1 MFKKI
6 ALRKKI
12 MLLLTLC
19 VVLIGITV
27 WTFIYRNERIE
38 VIEENRETLSR
49 YLEAFAAAGE
59 EKGIAGIK
67 EILSLWEKIYPEGR
81 LTVINTMGEVV
92 IDSKSDPNEM
102 DNHYKR
108 PEIIKAFEDGSGSEL
123 RYSKTQSSWQNY
135 MAKRVI
141 IPGTPGQ
148 GIVVRLSYPLEE
160 LNGLVSL
167 MARPFLYSME
177 IVLFLVLLGS
187 YLMLHFVTK
196 PLDLLSKSA
205 QKIASGGTARFPLT
219 NDPQIQNLSN
229 ALNSMSDS
237 LKRSIKEAQE
247 RKEELS
253 LLVGALPVGV
263 ILIDEARKVRYMNSA
278 ASKICGRR
286 DNEPARGSS
295 IEVILPSDEMCR
307 MLAEEDGIKTIN
319 LSRSGGSKIEM
330 STLTLTRGRMIVL
343 EDLTEKIKL
352 DEAKREFFVDA
363 GHEFQTPLTVIRTGL
378 ELLKSGDSLTDKEDI
393 DAVDS
398 MIRQQERISGLVD
411 DLLLLVKLDV
421 DPLGNSREE
430 VDLKEI
436 VRDIISDVKDL
447 PASRNVD
454 IKAVLPDEDVIL
466 YTVYADLRRALFNL
480 VENGVKYVS
489 SFRDMDGKVEVTV
502 RENKNEILIS
512 VDDNGPGI
520 TNEEKDVIFERF
532 RRGDTHRARN
542 RSSTGGY
549 GLGLSISR
557 KIAEREGGSLVLG
570 VSSMGGSSFTM
581 TLPNAELTN
590 NKITHSY

>member
-1 MFKKI
+1 MFKKMTLRKKI
-6 ALRKKI
+6 AL
-12 MLLLTLC
+12 MLTLC
-19 VVLIGITV
+19 VLLIGIGI
-27 WTFIYRNERIE
+27 WGFIYRNERIE

-49 YLEAFAAAGE
+49 YLDAFAAAGE
-59 EKGIAGIK
+59 QDGLKGIRDIQ
-67 EILSLWEKIYPEGR
+67 SLWEKIYPRGR

-123 RYSKTQSSWQNY
+123 RYSKTQSEWQNY

-141 IPGTPGQ
+141 IPGIPGQ
-148 GIVVRLSYPLEE
+148 GMVIRLSYPLEE
-160 LNGLVSL
+160 LNSL
-167 MARPFLYSME
+167 ALSMAKPFLYSLE
-177 IVLFLVLLGS
+177 IMLFFVLLGS

-196 PLDLLSKSA
+196 PLDLLSESA
-205 QKIASGGTARFPLT
+205 QTIAAGGTARFPIT

-237 LKRSIKEAQE
+237 LKLSVREAQE

-263 ILIDEARKVRYMNSA
+263 ILIDEARKIRYMNSA
-278 ASKICGRR
+278 ASKICGRAG
-286 DNEPARGSS
+286 NEPARGLS
-295 IEVILPSDEMCR
+295 IEVILPSDEMCSMLDEGDGRR
-307 MLAEEDGIKTIN
+307 MIS

-343 EDLTEKIKL
+343 EDLTDKIKL
-352 DEAKREFFVDA
+352 DEARREFFIDA

-378 ELLKSGDSLTDKEDI
+378 ELLKSGDSLTDIEDI
-393 DAVDS
+393 KAVDS
-398 MIRQQERISGLVD
+398 MIRQQERISGLVE

-421 DPLGNSREE
+421 DPQGNRREE

-436 VRDIISDVKDL
+436 VRDIISDVKEL
-447 PASRNVD
+447 PASRKIE
-454 IKAVLPDEDVIL
+454 IKAILPEEDITVR
-466 YTVYADLRRALFNL
+466 TVYGDLRRALFNL

-489 SFRDMDGKVEVTV
+489 SSRETEGRIEVTV
-502 RENKNEILIS
+502 QEDDHNIHIY
-512 VDDNGPGI
+512 VDDNGPGV
-520 TNEEKDVIFERF
+520 TEEDRDIIFEKF
-532 RRGDTHRARN
+532 RRGDSHRARS
-542 RSSTGGY
+542 RSSAGGY

-557 KIAEREGGSLVLG
+557 KISEREGGSLELG
-570 VSSMGGSSFTM
+570 RSSLGGASFIM
-581 TLPNAELTN
+581 TLPKAEPISN
-590 NKITHSY
+590 EEI

>member
-1 MFKKI
+1 MFKKMT
-6 ALRKKI
+6 LRKKI
-12 MLLLTLC
+12 TLMLTLC
-19 VVLIGITV
+19 VVLIGIGI
-27 WTFIYRNERIE
+27 WGFIYRNERIE

-49 YLEAFAAAGE
+49 YLDAFAAAGE
-59 EKGIAGIK
+59 QDGLKGIRDIQ
-67 EILSLWEKIYPEGR
+67 SLWEKIYPRGR

-123 RYSKTQSSWQNY
+123 RYSKTQSEWQNY

-141 IPGTPGQ
+141 IPGIPGQ
-148 GIVVRLSYPLEE
+148 GMVIRLSYPLEE
-160 LNGLVSL
+160 LNSL
-167 MARPFLYSME
+167 ALSMAKPFLYSLE
-177 IVLFLVLLGS
+177 IMLFFVLLGS

-196 PLDLLSKSA
+196 PLDLLSESA
-205 QKIASGGTARFPLT
+205 QTIAAGGTARFPIT

-237 LKRSIKEAQE
+237 LKLSVREAQE

-263 ILIDEARKVRYMNSA
+263 ILIDEARKIRYMNSA
-278 ASKICGRR
+278 ASKICGRAG
-286 DNEPARGSS
+286 NEPARGLS
-295 IEVILPSDEMCR
+295 IEVILPSDEMCSMLDEGDGRR
-307 MLAEEDGIKTIN
+307 MIS

-343 EDLTEKIKL
+343 EDLTDKIKL
-352 DEAKREFFVDA
+352 DEARREFFIDA

-378 ELLKSGDSLTDKEDI
+378 ELLKSGDSLTDIEDI
-393 DAVDS
+393 KAVDS
-398 MIRQQERISGLVD
+398 MIRQQERISGLVE

-421 DPLGNSREE
+421 DPQGNRREE

-436 VRDIISDVKDL
+436 VRDIISDVKEL
-447 PASRNVD
+447 PASRKIE
-454 IKAVLPDEDVIL
+454 IKAILPEEDITVR
-466 YTVYADLRRALFNL
+466 TVYGDLRRALFNL

-489 SFRDMDGKVEVTV
+489 SSRETEGRIEVTV
-502 RENKNEILIS
+502 QEDDHNIHIY
-512 VDDNGPGI
+512 VDDNGPGV
-520 TNEEKDVIFERF
+520 TEEDRDIIFEKF
-532 RRGDTHRARN
+532 RRGDSHRARS
-542 RSSTGGY
+542 RSSAGGY

-557 KIAEREGGSLVLG
+557 KISEREGGSLELG
-570 VSSMGGSSFTM
+570 RSSLGGASFIM
-581 TLPNAELTN
+581 TLPKAEPISN
-590 NKITHSY
+590 EEI

>member
-1 MFKKI
+1 
-6 ALRKKI
+6 
-12 MLLLTLC
+12 
-19 VVLIGITV
+19 
-27 WTFIYRNERIE
+27 
-38 VIEENRETLSR
+38 
-49 YLEAFAAAGE
+49 
-59 EKGIAGIK
+59 
-67 EILSLWEKIYPEGR
+67 
-81 LTVINTMGEVV
+81 
-92 IDSKSDPNEM
+92 
-102 DNHYKR
+102 
-108 PEIIKAFEDGSGSEL
+108 
-123 RYSKTQSSWQNY
+123 
-135 MAKRVI
+135 
-141 IPGTPGQ
+141 
-148 GIVVRLSYPLEE
+148 
-160 LNGLVSL
+160 
-167 MARPFLYSME
+167 
-177 IVLFLVLLGS
+177 
-187 YLMLHFVTK
+187 
-196 PLDLLSKSA
+196 
-205 QKIASGGTARFPLT
+205 
-219 NDPQIQNLSN
+219 
-229 ALNSMSDS
+229 MSDS

-352 DEAKREFFVDA
+352 DEARREFFVDA

-557 KIAEREGGSLVLG
+557 KIAEREGGSLELG